1 MEYINVKE
9 GNVMFPNRDIPEE
22 EKNLPQYS
30 LDYCKAIYNRYL
42 NDRCAIRYSDV
53 DDFSTLEAY
62 GNGDQ
67 SVSKYQAFLSGDDS
81 IPSIGSGIVSNENVD
96 LRGRKGYDNIDWGVV
111 SPIPRIKTII
121 KGYLDQFG
129 QDVFVDTV
137 DPLSNDTKESLK
149 WRAFATAKN
158 YEFINEY
165 SIKAGLPIEELDFM
179 PANTAELNMFEAM
192 GGFKLNMARAME
204 KLIRHTENVSK
215 MDSVLK
221 DKLADNAL
229 DFGYMVAKLELND
242 VTNQY
247 EYRWVNPKRH
257 IQQYIPDGRYERS
270 EYAGEVSEWTVSELK
285 QYLPDRDEQFFKDLA
300 ISYSG
305 RAGNPKRDDD
315 DNFSKRLKN
324 GSYQYDTFL
333 VEVADVEWID
343 YECRRHLVY
352 DTNRGRKFV
361 KELSHSDNI
370 HTNQRA
376 NDVRTKMRKL
386 RQAKWVV
393 GTDIVFDYGVA
404 NMQDRPT
411 ANTVMHN
418 YKLVV
423 LDGKSMVESLRP
435 IADDLALCWYKYQNG
450 RAMSVQPGYAIDV
463 GMMQNIGDGGDAFGF
478 LKLIEKWRNSG
489 ILLHQQSMSG
499 KYEGG
504 STTPIAPISSVMME
518 IINEAMASWEFALRR
533 IEDVTGLN
541 MVMLGATT
549 DPGAA
554 VGTTQMSSQS
564 SVHILK
570 PLIDSIGE
578 IKASLSGTLI
588 RRLQLA
594 FKARK
599 DIVDAYEPV
608 IGSAD
613 IQSLIIAEKDAVQY
627 GMTFEP
633 RASSEAKNDIIQGAL
648 AAMQTRREGGAGL
661 TLSQYSYIVSQVH
674 ANGNLKELS
683 ALIDFLVSKSEAQVQ
698 AAKDRNMQLQGQINQ
713 QNAMSATQGQI
724 ALEQTKKEGEASIQ
738 GMKNQAM
745 LANTLMSSHP
755 ELFRKEAEA
764 LANNPSTSQRM
775 NDQPQGGTSIPQE
788 QESAQMQA

>member
-1 MEYINVKE
+1 MDYINVKE
-9 GNVMFPNRDIPEE
+9 GNVLFPNRDIPEE

-30 LDYCKAIYNRYL
+30 LDYSKAIYNRYL

-53 DDFSTLEAY
+53 NKFSILEAY
-62 GNGDQ
+62 GDGDQ
-67 SVSKYQAFLSGDDS
+67 STDGYKNYLSREGVA
-81 IPSIGSGIVSNENVD
+81 SIGTGIVSN
-96 LRGRKGYDNIDWGVV
+96 DNFGVSKRNGDDRVDWGVV

-137 DPLSNDTKESLK
+137 DPLSNSTKESLK

-165 SIKAGLPIEELDFM
+165 SIKAGLPVEELDFM
-179 PANTAELNMFEAM
+179 PANTAELNMFESM

-204 KLIRHTENVSK
+204 KLIRHTENISK
-215 MDSVLK
+215 MESSLK
-221 DKLADNAL
+221 DKLADDAMNL
-229 DFGYMVAKLELND
+229 GYMVAKLELND

-247 EYRWVNPKRH
+247 EYQYVSPKEH
-257 IQQYIPDGRYERS
+257 IQQYIPNGNYERS
-270 EYAGEVSEWTVSELK
+270 EYAGRVTKWTVSELK
-285 QYLPDRDEQFFKDLA
+285 QYLPDKDEKFFKDLA
-300 ISYSG
+300 EAYGG
-305 RAGNPKRDDD
+305 RLNNAKNTDD
-315 DNFSKRLKN
+315 DNFSARLKN
-324 GSYQYDTFL
+324 GSYQYDSFL

-352 DTNRGRKFV
+352 DTSRGRKFV
-361 KELSHSDNI
+361 KELSLDDSVN
-370 HTNQRA
+370 TNKRA

-411 ANTVMHN
+411 MSTVMHN
-418 YKLVV
+418 YKMVV
-423 LDGKSMVESLRP
+423 LDGKSLVESLMP
-435 IADDLALCWYKYQNG
+435 IADDLALCWYKYQDG
-450 RAMSVQPGYAIDV
+450 RATAVQPGYSIDV
-463 GMMQNIGDGGDAFGF
+463 GMMQNIEDGGDAFGF
-478 LKLIEKWRNSG
+478 LKIIEKWRASG

-499 KYEGG
+499 RYEGG
-504 STTPIAPISSVMME
+504 STTPISPIPSMFME
-518 IINEAMASWEFALRR
+518 VINEAMAAWEFALRR
-533 IEDVTGLN
+533 IEDITGLN

-549 DPGAA
+549 APGAA

-570 PLIDSIGE
+570 PLIDSVGE

-599 DIVDAYEPV
+599 DIVDAYKPV
-608 IGSAD
+608 IGETD
-613 IQSLIIAEKDAVQY
+613 IQSLIIAEQDAVQY

-633 RASSEAKNDIIQGAL
+633 RASEEAKNDVIQGAL

-661 TLSQYSYIVSQVH
+661 SLSQYSYVVSQVH

-698 AAKDRNMQLQGQINQ
+698 EAKDRNMQLQGQINQ
-713 QNAMSATQGQI
+713 QNAQAATQGQLAI
-724 ALEQTKKEGEASIQ
+724 EQVKQQGENSVQ
-738 GMKNQAM
+738 GMKNQGM
-745 LANTLMSSHP
+745 IANTLMSSHP
-755 ELFRKEAEA
+755 ELFRREAEA
-764 LANNPSTSQRM
+764 LANSSATSPQT
-775 NDQPQGGTSIPQE
+775 NDLASGDTQVPPE
-788 QESAQMQA
+788 QESAQMGV